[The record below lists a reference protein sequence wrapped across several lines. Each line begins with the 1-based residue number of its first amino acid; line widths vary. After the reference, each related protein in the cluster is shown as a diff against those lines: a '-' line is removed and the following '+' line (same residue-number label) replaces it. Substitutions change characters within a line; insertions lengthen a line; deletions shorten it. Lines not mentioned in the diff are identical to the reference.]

1 MFADLTDQ
9 QLHPSPQRNGNIQ
22 SLYAAHWGRMGVFI
36 VHTLNTFSLKGHF
49 TKLDKDAK
57 ILKPS
62 DLDQSGEKK
71 EVEILF

>member
-1 MFADLTDQ
+1 
-9 QLHPSPQRNGNIQ
+9 
-22 SLYAAHWGRMGVFI
+22 MGVFI